1 MTILK
6 KPTEGVFL
14 PRVITSALLTLI
26 VVPSTPAFAD
36 VVELEEVVPEAS
48 FVDDLGADSLDL
60 VELIMSMEEEFD
72 IDISDE
78 DAEKMATV
86 KDAIAYIDEH

>member
-36 VVELEEVVPEAS
+36 VVELEEVVVVAHPLSAGGLAQAS
-48 FVDDLGADSLDL
+48 TVLSGEKLDEIKGAYQFKVVNFLPYL
-60 VELIMSMEEEFD
+60 HTMR
-72 IDISDE
+72 
-78 DAEKMATV
+78 
-86 KDAIAYIDEH
+86 

>member
-36 VVELEEVVPEAS
+36 VVELEEVVVS
-48 FVDDLGADSLDL
+48 
-60 VELIMSMEEEFD
+60 I
-72 IDISDE
+72 
-78 DAEKMATV
+78 
-86 KDAIAYIDEH
+86 